1 MFKTLAV
8 DINSLTYCEA
18 KNEAKK
24 RPSNTIK
31 NGQKKQ
37 KKTVSYIISEQQTDT
52 VRQKNVK
59 NKLTILLTIIMVKF
73 NNKLI

>member
-1 MFKTLAV
+1 MFKTLAA
-8 DINSLTYCEA
+8 DINSLACCEA

-31 NGQKKQ
+31 NGKKKQ
-37 KKTVSYIISEQQTDT
+37 TKLSYIISEQQTDT

-73 NNKLI
+73 SNKLI

>member
-1 MFKTLAV
+1 MVK
-8 DINSLTYCEA
+8 
-18 KNEAKK
+18 KNK
-24 RPSNTIK
+24 
-31 NGQKKQ
+31 